1 MTHCPSY
8 QVVVKFIR
16 KAKVHS
22 DCWVDDEVYGSVPM
36 EIFLLSK
43 LDHPNIV
50 RVSAVCL
57 LAFLLTILKIA
68 MNVTIISLRN
78 VQ

>member
-1 MTHCPSY
+1 MTHFSSY

-16 KAKVHS
+16 KAKVHK
-22 DCWVDDEVYGSVPM
+22 DCWVDDKVYGSVPM

-50 RVSAVCL
+50 RVSSVCK
-57 LAFLLTILKIA
+57 LAFLLTILKIG
-68 MNVTIISLRN
+68 MNMTIKFL
-78 VQ
+78 